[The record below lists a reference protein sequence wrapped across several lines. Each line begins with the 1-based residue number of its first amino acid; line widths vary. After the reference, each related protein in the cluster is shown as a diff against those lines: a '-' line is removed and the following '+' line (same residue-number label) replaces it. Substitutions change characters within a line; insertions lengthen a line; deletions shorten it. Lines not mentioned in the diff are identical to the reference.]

1 MSSATTGHMAL
12 DSDPLRFV
20 ILSELLAKTDPA
32 TLATAIYTVANTNR
46 YTDAD
51 KVLVG
56 ELSKYKGE
64 HATGA
69 ALEMAHPALSVQS
82 DAWAQVEETDTI
94 WIIDANANPVAWKNS
109 NSSVAPADVDMALS
123 KASTNA
129 VSNQV
134 ISAAIEN
141 RLVYQ
146 VFPLPGDGT
155 VTSFNLTHTLSN
167 VATKHVQK
175 RGTQEEI
182 AIKVV
187 KSSGAVI
194 TVGPFATPPADSSV
208 FELVL
213 TGTVAL

>member
-1 MSSATTGHMAL
+1 MSSATTGHMVL
-12 DSDPLRFV
+12 DADPLRFV

-32 TLATAIYTVANTNR
+32 TLATAIYAVANTNR
-46 YTDAD
+46 FTDAD
-51 KVLVG
+51 KALVS

-64 HATGA
+64 HATAA
-69 ALEMAHPALSVQS
+69 ALESAHPALSAQS

-94 WIIDANANPVAWKNS
+94 WVIDANANPVAWKNS
-109 NSSVAPADVDMALS
+109 NTTVAPADIDMALS

-134 ISAAIEN
+134 ISAALEN
-141 RLVYQ
+141 RLMYQ
-146 VFPLPGDGT
+146 VIPLPGDGIL
-155 VTSFNLTHTLSN
+155 TSFALTHMLAN

-175 RGTQEEI
+175 RSNLEEI
-182 AIKVV
+182 GIKVV
-187 KSSGAVI
+187 RSSSTVI
-194 TVGPFATPPADSSV
+194 TVGPFAIPPSNSSQ